1 VTTPE
6 EDVIRAECE
15 DWASGL
21 LFMDSD
27 EKRKELRDR
36 VCANPDTWWR
46 ILQDLIAEA
55 PDDRYVQKLAYAPFR
70 MTLECGGQPIL
81 QEAMS
86 IARSSSKMASAM
98 ALGAPSEM
106 EVLFGREFLV
116 DTLIRYYARHI
127 DFDFWAWETV
137 MHLVKNEPGEAWPVI
152 LDLVEN
158 APDDKVL
165 GVIAAG
171 EIEDFIMA
179 HAPEFIDRIE
189 AEARDNVRFKEAL
202 AGIWIMRLQP
212 DLFDRVEKA
221 AGVPLRRL

>member
-1 VTTPE
+1 MATPE

-15 DWASGL
+15 DWATGL
-21 LFMDSD
+21 LFMDS
-27 EKRKELRDR
+27 EQKRKELRDR
-36 VCANPDTWWR
+36 ACANPDTWWR

-55 PDDRYVQKLAYAPFR
+55 PDDRYIQGLAFAPFR
-70 MTLECGGQPIL
+70 MTLVCSGQSIL
-81 QEAMS
+81 QEAVS
-86 IARSSSKMASAM
+86 IARSSSKMASAL
-98 ALGAPSEM
+98 ARGAPTEM

-116 DTLIRYYARHI
+116 DTLIRYYTGHT
-127 DFDFWAWETV
+127 DFDFWAWERV

-152 LDLVEN
+152 LDLVEK

-189 AEARDNVRFKEAL
+189 AEARSSARFKEAL
-202 AGIWIMRLQP
+202 AGVWIMRLQP